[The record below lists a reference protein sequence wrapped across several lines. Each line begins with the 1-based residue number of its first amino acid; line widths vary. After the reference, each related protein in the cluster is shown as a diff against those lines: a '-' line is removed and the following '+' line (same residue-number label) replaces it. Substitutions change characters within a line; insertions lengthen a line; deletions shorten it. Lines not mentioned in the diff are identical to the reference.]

1 MKYRAWSRASRRRW
15 ERDYEKLDRRP
26 DLRERLATQG
36 ADVAALSGGA
46 YGKLVMDEAAR
57 WKGIVQAVGIAPQ

>member
-1 MKYRAWSRASRRRW
+1 M
-15 ERDYEKLDRRP
+15 
-26 DLRERLATQG
+26 QG

-57 WKGIVQAVGIAPQ
+57 WKEIVQAVGIAPQ